1 MVFITVNTIAEQAVV
16 EDRLKREAGSIATM
30 LADFASNYLSDL
42 RIDEL
47 RIIVQDVQR
56 REDIIYAYVLDPEDS
71 LIVDGEVGDDNLF
84 DTIEDPLSRAARE
97 SGQGSLVLD
106 RDGLHAVEP
115 VYLGAQKLGT
125 VRLGMSTE
133 QLQQDIDGL
142 RNRNALLGVG
152 FLFMSLR
159 AEPTAGAP
167 DHAPPRAAEG
177 RRGSSLARTLRAAD
191 RDPNQ

>member
-1 MVFITVNTIAEQAVV
+1 
-16 EDRLKREAGSIATM
+16 M

-84 DTIEDPLSRAARE
+84 DTIEDPLSRAAWE

-125 VRLGMSTE
+125 VRLGMSTRSC
-133 QLQQDIDGL
+133 G
-142 RNRNALLGVG
+142 
-152 FLFMSLR
+152 
-159 AEPTAGAP
+159 
-167 DHAPPRAAEG
+167 
-177 RRGSSLARTLRAAD
+177 RTLTGCATGTPCSASAFCS
-191 RDPNQ
+191 

>member
-1 MVFITVNTIAEQAVV
+1 MNTIAEQKVV
-16 EDRLKREAGSIATM
+16 EERLKREAGSIATM
-30 LADFASNYLSDL
+30 LADFASNYLSDM

-142 RNRNALLGVG
+142 RNRNALLGIG
-152 FLFMSLR
+152 FCS
-159 AEPTAGAP
+159 
-167 DHAPPRAAEG
+167 
-177 RRGSSLARTLRAAD
+177 
-191 RDPNQ
+191 